1 MLLCALVLG
10 AWVSPLRADPDG
22 AIDLRVMSFN
32 IRVLNTDD
40 AVENQWTNRADNVC
54 ALITELQP
62 DVLGLQEAVPQQY
75 EDVKAGLDGY
85 VSIFAGRDD
94 GIKGEGT
101 PIFYKADRFR
111 LVDSGH
117 FWLSPTPNQPSIG
130 WNASCNRIAVWAVL
144 EDVATGKSFV
154 YLNTHFDHV
163 SEEARIESAKLIK
176 ETVRGLAPSLP
187 FVFNADFNLN
197 DKSEGYDLLVNY
209 SYPCIDTWKAAAET
223 EGGPG
228 TLDIWGTYPNVADHK
243 IDFIFASKGTTVE
256 RSVIC
261 PAANSAGKYYSDHK
275 AIYADIALAK
285 EADSGASLIW
295 ESQLGIAEQIKS
307 NSLSTDDGGAYA
319 NLIDGDVSTIFH
331 SVWSDEMASGSTT
344 EESWVATLAT
354 LSGGINSD
362 PGYHNLQFELS
373 EPVSS
378 FRFEYLG
385 RNSDWHD
392 NPNDIEIFAT
402 NDPALWESTSNAD
415 QDKWVRITELTPE
428 NTDFPGD
435 VLVTEI
441 PWQSP
446 VINMPQAFKYL
457 RFVVKG
463 TTHMNKVD
471 SRMFAVPEITG
482 VTFNLS
488 ELQIYA
494 PREASGPG
502 DELQALVDSVGTIF
516 KLYGFEFGT
525 DPGFTDQAKYETT
538 YSLYEQAQAAI
549 LDGASD
555 ETLAQYSAD
564 LRAAI
569 GELMATGVHPV
580 ETGYYNIVNAYSGFE
595 HYQGITKSLCV
606 NEDRQL
612 AYASTDTGNATQLWY
627 IEKLADGKFSVK
639 NVASGEYIGT
649 VPEGGTNVAMTPAH
663 ETDQTIEWIKAMPG
677 QFHIYGG
684 GNYTSLAVAS
694 YNDGMSREGL
704 IVKQDGSG
712 NSVAEWYLRHLTDQ
726 TVIDRLTNQGAQAFL
741 AEEMSLALD
750 SARTSRNKANDYSA
764 LITREDQISANT
776 QSTSDGSAYKHL
788 IDGSTSTVF
797 HSAWDR
803 ARYSTAGLPLGSGD
817 GWHNLQFAL
826 DEPVSKITFEFTG
839 RNDAS
844 YCDTPNHI
852 AIYGTNDDEL
862 AKSTAAADSSLWTE
876 IIDMTAAEYNFP
888 VRVALGHFSSPVID
902 LGADYKYLRFV
913 VKGTVNSGPGSVRTF
928 ASPQTTGITFN
939 LSEMQIYEAEA
950 LPTSEYFTVPG
961 MKEACDALDE
971 AIAAAEGKLS
981 AGTITEADIAA
992 LQAAYRLVD
1001 STYIDRDALYSQLA
1015 SLLETGNN
1023 LYGTS
1028 IGSRVALVTD
1038 ASQLS
1043 TNSIDTNSW
1052 GNISNLI
1059 DGDKS
1064 TILHSA
1070 WNRDV
1075 ANKEDLTVEEW
1086 EDYLYEN
1093 FPQSTGAGYH
1103 NLNVALKEPVSQFF
1117 FEFLGRQDPNYHDNP
1132 SEIAIYATNDEGL
1145 FNDVRDS
1152 NTKDW
1157 TKVGEITE
1165 GVPKEMMSVPYT
1177 SPMIELG
1184 GEYKYIRFVIMNT
1197 YTNYEGGDPVI
1208 GTSRTYAH
1216 PEITGIAWN
1225 CAEFQLYTGLD
1236 PESIQYNYIEE
1247 VRLAADELKVL
1258 LDKYAEYTAID
1269 ITSETPVDELTAA
1282 IKKLQEAYVDTTE
1295 LVNLYKEY
1303 KELVSLAYDGD
1314 RIGEIDDAA
1323 AIDNFDV
1330 LLDEARNSVDP
1341 KRPTKEQ
1348 VNSAVAKVN
1357 NGYDE
1362 FMSHV
1367 ILPQPYEWYVI
1378 RSGVTDE
1385 NYSFAIEQPIYIAD
1399 VSTGAKIK
1407 IGDYQNDGREY
1418 LDVYSIWRLVPIE
1431 SDEAVAEGEEFKPWE
1446 MQFAIQNL
1454 GTGQYW
1460 GAYRGQGAGNSP
1472 LMSGDK
1478 AAYQFHY
1485 YGKGCFKLQQV
1496 GVKDPMDC
1504 IKTDGTNRIILNYP
1518 SNNGD
1523 QQLWR
1528 FDPVAEQTDGTIN
1541 IPDYPAQSTSIITLP
1556 WAVEAGTIADLNAGV
1571 ETYAVDGIAVQ
1582 ADPAG
1587 GESSYTLTLTAKD
1600 EFEAGEPF
1608 IVVTTAEPDE
1618 NGCQPLTFN
1627 LPDVAADAI
1636 TDTSAVSPNGLVG
1649 TLEGMSITGQA
1660 SLYFENSILNVAT
1673 DAEIF
1678 IPGRG
1683 GYIDVTKVKSLG
1695 GTVDKTITIN
1705 GIINDIKNVEIVET
1719 ENEIVDVYT
1728 IDGVLVKR
1736 NVKAA
1741 EATRNLA
1748 KGIYI
1753 VGKKKVLVK

>member
-1 MLLCALVLG
+1 MLLCTLVLG
-10 AWVSPLRADPDG
+10 AWIGPLRADPDG

-32 IRVLNTDD
+32 IRVLNTSD
-40 AVENQWTNRADNVC
+40 AAENQWTNRADNVC

-62 DVLGLQEAVPQQY
+62 DLLGVQEAVPQQY

-85 VSIFAGRDD
+85 ASIFAGRDD
-94 GIKGEGT
+94 GTKGEGT

-111 LVDSGH
+111 LVNSGH

-163 SEEARIESAKLIK
+163 SEEARVESAKLIK
-176 ETVRGLAPSLP
+176 ETVRGIAPNLP

-197 DKSEGYDLLVNY
+197 EKSEGYDMLVNY

-228 TLDIWGTYPNVADHK
+228 TLDIWGTYPNVADNK

-261 PAANSAGKYYSDHK
+261 PAANEAGEYYSDHK

-319 NLIDGDVSTIFH
+319 NLIDGDVNTIFH
-331 SVWSDEMASGSTT
+331 SVWSTEMASGSTT

-482 VTFNLS
+482 VTFSLS

-502 DELQALVDSVGTIF
+502 EELLALTDSVNTIF
-516 KLYGFEFGT
+516 SLYGFGFGT
-525 DPGFTDQAKYETT
+525 DPGYTDQAMYDRTKTLCE
-538 YSLYEQAQAAI
+538 EAQAAMQNGEADDV
-549 LDGASD
+549 L
-555 ETLAQYSAD
+555 TQYCTD

-663 ETDQTIEWIKAMPG
+663 ETDQTIEWVKAMPG

-712 NSVAEWYLRHLTDQ
+712 NSVAEWYLRHVTDQ
-726 TVIDRLTNQGAQAFL
+726 EQIDRLVNQGAQAFL

-750 SARTSRNKANDYSA
+750 SARTSRNKANDYKA

-852 AIYGTNDDEL
+852 TIYGTNDDEL

-902 LGADYKYLRFV
+902 LGGEYKYLRFV

-950 LPTSEYFTVPG
+950 LPTSEYYNVEG
-961 MKEACDALDE
+961 MKEACDALDA
-971 AIAAAEGKLS
+971 AITTAEEKLAAGAV
-981 AGTITEADIAA
+981 TEADIAA
-992 LQAAYRLVD
+992 LQEAYRLVD
-1001 STYIDRDALYSQLA
+1001 STYIDRNALFSQLN

-1023 LYGTS
+1023 LYGMST
-1028 IGSRVALVTD
+1028 GSRVALVTD
-1038 ASQLS
+1038 ASQFNS
-1043 TNSIDTNSW
+1043 NSIDPGFSNL
-1052 GNISNLI
+1052 NNLI
-1059 DGDKS
+1059 DGDK
-1064 TILHSA
+1064 TTAFHSA

-1165 GVPKEMMSVPYT
+1165 GVPMGMMSVPYT

-1247 VRLAADELKVL
+1247 VRLAADELKVI

-1269 ITSETPVDELTAA
+1269 ITSETPIHELTAA

-1323 AIDNFDV
+1323 VIDNFDV

-1348 VNSAVAKVN
+1348 VNSAVSKVN

-1431 SDEAVAEGEEFKPWE
+1431 SDEAVAESEESKPWE

-1496 GVKDPMDC
+1496 GVEDPMDC

-1556 WAVEAGTIADLNAGV
+1556 WAVEAGTIADFNAGV

-1660 SLYFENSILNVAT
+1660 SLYFENSVLNVAT

>member
-1 MLLCALVLG
+1 MMLLCLMAIG
-10 AWVSPLRADPDG
+10 AWLCPL
-22 AIDLRVMSFN
+22 
-32 IRVLNTDD
+32 
-40 AVENQWTNRADNVC
+40 
-54 ALITELQP
+54 
-62 DVLGLQEAVPQQY
+62 
-75 EDVKAGLDGY
+75 
-85 VSIFAGRDD
+85 
-94 GIKGEGT
+94 
-101 PIFYKADRFR
+101 
-111 LVDSGH
+111 
-117 FWLSPTPNQPSIG
+117 
-130 WNASCNRIAVWAVL
+130 
-144 EDVATGKSFV
+144 
-154 YLNTHFDHV
+154 
-163 SEEARIESAKLIK
+163 
-176 ETVRGLAPSLP
+176 
-187 FVFNADFNLN
+187 
-197 DKSEGYDLLVNY
+197 
-209 SYPCIDTWKAAAET
+209 
-223 EGGPG
+223 
-228 TLDIWGTYPNVADHK
+228 
-243 IDFIFASKGTTVE
+243 
-256 RSVIC
+256 
-261 PAANSAGKYYSDHK
+261 
-275 AIYADIALAK
+275 YADTGPQKKLTRDAYV
-285 EADSGASLIW
+285 IW
-295 ESQLGIAEQIKS
+295 EPQLGDPSQIIS
-307 NSLSTDDGGAYA
+307 NSNATADGSDYA
-319 NLIDGDVSTIFH
+319 NLIDNDVNTIFH
-331 SVWSDEMASGSTT
+331 SIWDTDMALTT
-344 EESWVATLAT
+344 TTVDSWVAKLAT

-362 PGYHNLQFELS
+362 PGYHFLQVQLD
-373 EPVSS
+373 EPAST
-378 FRFEYLG
+378 FRFEYKG

-392 NPNDIEIFAT
+392 NPNHIEIFAT
-402 NDPALWESTSNAD
+402 NDPGLWASPVNSNQD
-415 QDKWVRITELTPE
+415 QWTKVAELTPD
-428 NTDFPGD
+428 NTDFPED
-435 VLVTEI
+435 VLVIDEA
-441 PWQSP
+441 WQSP
-446 VINMPQAFKYL
+446 VVEMPEAFQYI

-471 SRMFAVPEITG
+471 TRMFAVPDITG

-488 ELQIYA
+488 EFQIYV
-494 PREASGPG
+494 PRESTDPG
-502 DELQALVDSVGTIF
+502 DILQSLVDSVQNVWTS
-516 KLYGFEFGT
+516 YQFEIGT
-525 DPGFTDQAKYETT
+525 DPGYVDSTKYAST
-538 YSLYEQAQAAI
+538 YRLYEEA
-549 LDGASD
+549 LDALFLSLTD
-555 ETLAQYSAD
+555 EEYTDYINR
-564 LRAAI
+564 LRAAVTDF
-569 GELMATGVHPV
+569 MTTGINQV
-580 ETGYYNIVNAYSGFE
+580 ETGYYNFVNAYPEYMNRQNTTMSMYVNPQKE
-595 HYQGITKSLCV
+595 LAWTKSDSLS
-606 NEDRQL
+606 
-612 AYASTDTGNATQLWY
+612 AMQLWY
-627 IEKLADGKFSVK
+627 VEKLDSGRYSIK

-649 VPEGGTNVAMTPAH
+649 IDGTSQRVPMTATH
-663 ETDQTIEWIKAMPG
+663 QTDQCFEWLHMFPG
-677 QFHIYGG
+677 QFHIYNVKNDVPYHTEDHNSGAGTAGRIVTYGG
-684 GNYTSLAVAS
+684 T
-694 YNDGMSREGL
+694 
-704 IVKQDGSG
+704 G
-712 NSVAEWYLRHLTDQ
+712 NSCSEWYMRRVTDQELIDKLVAEGPQ
-726 TVIDRLTNQGAQAFL
+726 TLL
-741 AEEMSLALD
+741 ASVMNLALD
-750 SARTSRNKANDYSA
+750 SANMSRNKANEYTKFITSA
-764 LITREDQISANT
+764 DQISSNA
-776 QSTSDGSAYKHL
+776 QSSGDGSAYANL
-788 IDGSTSTVF
+788 IDNNTGTIF
-797 HSAWDR
+797 HSVWD
-803 ARYSTAGLPLGSGD
+803 AAFASPTLPGD
-817 GWHNLQFAL
+817 SYGWHNLQFTL
-826 DEPVSKITFEFTG
+826 NEPISQIRFEFTG

-844 YCDTPNHI
+844 WCDTPNHI
-852 AIYGTNDDEL
+852 TIYGTNDDAL
-862 AKSTAAADSSLWTE
+862 GASTAAADSASWTQ
-876 IIDMTAAEYNFP
+876 ILDMTDDEYNFP
-888 VRVALGHFSSPVID
+888 ARVALGYYSSPIID
-902 LGADYKYLRFV
+902 LGGEYKYLRFV
-913 VKGTVNSGPGSVRTF
+913 VKSTVNTVEGGGRYGAFT
-928 ASPQTTGITFN
+928 SPSATGITFN
-939 LSEMQIYEAEA
+939 LSEFQIYDPV
-950 LPTSEYFTVPG
+950 PTEKSQYYTVPG
-961 MKEACDALDE
+961 MKEACDALEE
-971 AIAAAEGKLS
+971 AMTAAQEKLA
-981 AGTITEADIAA
+981 AGTVTEADIAA
-992 LQAAYRLVD
+992 LQVAYRLVD
-1001 STYIDRDALYSQLA
+1001 TLYVDRDGLFSQLT
-1015 SLLETGNN
+1015 SLLESGEN
-1023 LYGTS
+1023 LYNNATGA
-1028 IGSRVALVTD
+1028 RVPLVNNV
-1038 ASQLS
+1038 SQLS
-1043 TNSIDTNSW
+1043 TNSDQEATSQLP
-1052 GNISNLI
+1052 NLI
-1059 DGDKS
+1059 DGNTSSVFHSIWNTAMANPETTSQAWLD
-1064 TILHSA
+1064 TIYNS
-1070 WNRDV
+1070 
-1075 ANKEDLTVEEW
+1075 
-1086 EDYLYEN
+1086 Y
-1093 FPQSTGAGYH
+1093 PMSTGTGYH
-1103 NLNVALKEPVSQFF
+1103 NLNVALVEPVSEFF
-1117 FEFLGRQDPNYHDNP
+1117 FEFYSRPDANWHDNP
-1132 SEIAIYATNDEGL
+1132 SDIIVYATNDPEL
-1145 FNDVRDS
+1145 FADVRDS
-1152 NTKDW
+1152 NTPQW
-1157 TKVGEITE
+1157 TQITE
-1165 GVPKEMMSVPYT
+1165 LTEGFPTGMTTEIPYT

-1184 GEYKYIRFVIMNT
+1184 GEYKYIRFVIKNT
-1197 YTNYEGGDPVI
+1197 CLANNPEDDPTIADTRDFAV
-1208 GTSRTYAH
+1208 
-1216 PEITGIAWN
+1216 PDITGITWN
-1225 CAEFQLYTGLD
+1225 CSEFQLYTGLD

-1247 VRLAADELKVL
+1247 VRLAADELKVI

-1269 ITSETPVDELTAA
+1269 ITSETPIHELTAA

-1323 AIDNFDV
+1323 VIDNFDV

-1348 VNSAVAKVN
+1348 VNSAVSKVN

-1431 SDEAVAEGEEFKPWE
+1431 SDEAVAEGEESKPWE

-1496 GVKDPMDC
+1496 GVEDPMDC

-1556 WAVEAGTIADLNAGV
+1556 WAVEAGTIADFNAGV

-1649 TLEGMSITGQA
+1649 TLEGTSITGQA

-1683 GYIDVTKVKSLG
+1683 GYIDVTNVKNLG

>member
-1 MLLCALVLG
+1 MKKRKLMMLLCLMAIG
-10 AWVSPLRADPDG
+10 AWLCPL
-22 AIDLRVMSFN
+22 
-32 IRVLNTDD
+32 
-40 AVENQWTNRADNVC
+40 
-54 ALITELQP
+54 
-62 DVLGLQEAVPQQY
+62 
-75 EDVKAGLDGY
+75 
-85 VSIFAGRDD
+85 
-94 GIKGEGT
+94 
-101 PIFYKADRFR
+101 
-111 LVDSGH
+111 
-117 FWLSPTPNQPSIG
+117 
-130 WNASCNRIAVWAVL
+130 
-144 EDVATGKSFV
+144 
-154 YLNTHFDHV
+154 
-163 SEEARIESAKLIK
+163 
-176 ETVRGLAPSLP
+176 
-187 FVFNADFNLN
+187 
-197 DKSEGYDLLVNY
+197 
-209 SYPCIDTWKAAAET
+209 
-223 EGGPG
+223 
-228 TLDIWGTYPNVADHK
+228 
-243 IDFIFASKGTTVE
+243 
-256 RSVIC
+256 
-261 PAANSAGKYYSDHK
+261 
-275 AIYADIALAK
+275 YADTGPQKKLTRDAYV
-285 EADSGASLIW
+285 IW
-295 ESQLGIAEQIKS
+295 EPQLGDPSQIIS
-307 NSLSTDDGGAYA
+307 NSNATADGSDYA
-319 NLIDGDVSTIFH
+319 NLIDNDVNTIFH
-331 SVWSDEMASGSTT
+331 SIWDTDMALTT
-344 EESWVATLAT
+344 TTVDSWVAKLAT

-362 PGYHNLQFELS
+362 PGYHFLQVQLD
-373 EPVSS
+373 EPAST
-378 FRFEYLG
+378 FRFEYKG

-392 NPNDIEIFAT
+392 NPNHIEIFAT
-402 NDPALWESTSNAD
+402 NDPGLWASPVNSNQD
-415 QDKWVRITELTPE
+415 QWTKVAELTPD
-428 NTDFPGD
+428 NTDFPED
-435 VLVTEI
+435 VLVIDEA
-441 PWQSP
+441 WQSP
-446 VINMPQAFKYL
+446 VVEMPEAFQYI

-471 SRMFAVPEITG
+471 TRMFAVPDITG

-488 ELQIYA
+488 EFQIYV
-494 PREASGPG
+494 PRESTDPG
-502 DELQALVDSVGTIF
+502 DILQSLVDSVQNVWTS
-516 KLYGFEFGT
+516 YQFEIGT
-525 DPGFTDQAKYETT
+525 DPGYVDSTKYAST
-538 YSLYEQAQAAI
+538 YRLYEEA
-549 LDGASD
+549 LDALFLSLTD
-555 ETLAQYSAD
+555 EEYTDYINR
-564 LRAAI
+564 LRAAVTDF
-569 GELMATGVHPV
+569 MTTGINQV
-580 ETGYYNIVNAYSGFE
+580 ETGYYNFVNAYPEYMNRQNTTMSMYVNPQKE
-595 HYQGITKSLCV
+595 LAWTKSDSLS
-606 NEDRQL
+606 
-612 AYASTDTGNATQLWY
+612 AMQLWY
-627 IEKLADGKFSVK
+627 VEKLDSGRYSIK

-649 VPEGGTNVAMTPAH
+649 IDGTSQRVPMTATH
-663 ETDQTIEWIKAMPG
+663 QTDQCFEWLHMFPG
-677 QFHIYGG
+677 QFHIYNVKNDVPYHTEDHNSGAGTAGRIVTYGG
-684 GNYTSLAVAS
+684 T
-694 YNDGMSREGL
+694 
-704 IVKQDGSG
+704 G
-712 NSVAEWYLRHLTDQ
+712 NSCSEWYMRRVTDQELIDKLVAEGPQ
-726 TVIDRLTNQGAQAFL
+726 TLL
-741 AEEMSLALD
+741 ASVMNLALD
-750 SARTSRNKANDYSA
+750 SANMSRNKANEYTKFITSA
-764 LITREDQISANT
+764 DQISSNA
-776 QSTSDGSAYKHL
+776 QSSGDGSAYANL
-788 IDGSTSTVF
+788 IDNNTGTIF
-797 HSAWDR
+797 HSVWD
-803 ARYSTAGLPLGSGD
+803 AAFASPTLPGD
-817 GWHNLQFAL
+817 SYGWHNLQFTL
-826 DEPVSKITFEFTG
+826 NEPISQIRFEFTG

-844 YCDTPNHI
+844 WCDTPNHI
-852 AIYGTNDDEL
+852 TIYGTNDDAL
-862 AKSTAAADSSLWTE
+862 GASTAAADSASWTQ
-876 IIDMTAAEYNFP
+876 ILDMTDDEYNFP
-888 VRVALGHFSSPVID
+888 ARVALGYYSSPIID
-902 LGADYKYLRFV
+902 LGGEYKYLRFV
-913 VKGTVNSGPGSVRTF
+913 VKSTVNTVEGGGRYGAFT
-928 ASPQTTGITFN
+928 SPSATGITFN
-939 LSEMQIYEAEA
+939 LSEFQIYDPV
-950 LPTSEYFTVPG
+950 PTEKSQYYTVPG
-961 MKEACDALDE
+961 MKEACDALEE
-971 AIAAAEGKLS
+971 AMTAAQEKLA
-981 AGTITEADIAA
+981 AGTVTEADIAA
-992 LQAAYRLVD
+992 LQVAYRLVD
-1001 STYIDRDALYSQLA
+1001 TLYVDRDGLFSQLT
-1015 SLLETGNN
+1015 SLLESGEN
-1023 LYGTS
+1023 LYNNATGA
-1028 IGSRVALVTD
+1028 RVPLVNNV
-1038 ASQLS
+1038 SQLS
-1043 TNSIDTNSW
+1043 TNSDQEATSQLP
-1052 GNISNLI
+1052 NLI
-1059 DGDKS
+1059 DGNTSSVFHSIWNTAMANPETTSQAWLD
-1064 TILHSA
+1064 TIYNS
-1070 WNRDV
+1070 
-1075 ANKEDLTVEEW
+1075 
-1086 EDYLYEN
+1086 Y
-1093 FPQSTGAGYH
+1093 PMSTGTGYH
-1103 NLNVALKEPVSQFF
+1103 NLNVALVEPVSEFF
-1117 FEFLGRQDPNYHDNP
+1117 FEFYSRPDANWHDNP
-1132 SEIAIYATNDEGL
+1132 SDIIVYATNDPEL
-1145 FNDVRDS
+1145 FADVRDS
-1152 NTKDW
+1152 NTPQW
-1157 TKVGEITE
+1157 TQITE
-1165 GVPKEMMSVPYT
+1165 LTEGFPTGMTTEIPYT

-1184 GEYKYIRFVIMNT
+1184 GEYKYIRFVIKNT
-1197 YTNYEGGDPVI
+1197 CLANNPEDDPTIADTRDFAV
-1208 GTSRTYAH
+1208 
-1216 PEITGIAWN
+1216 PDITGITWN
-1225 CAEFQLYTGLD
+1225 CSEFQLYTGLD

-1247 VRLAADELKVL
+1247 VRLAADELKVI

-1269 ITSETPVDELTAA
+1269 ITSETPIHELTAA

-1323 AIDNFDV
+1323 VIDNFDV

-1348 VNSAVAKVN
+1348 VNSAVSKVN

-1431 SDEAVAEGEEFKPWE
+1431 SDEAVAEGEESKPWE

-1496 GVKDPMDC
+1496 GVEDPMDC

-1556 WAVEAGTIADLNAGV
+1556 WAVEAGTIADFNAGV

-1649 TLEGMSITGQA
+1649 TLEGTSITGQA

-1683 GYIDVTKVKSLG
+1683 GYIDVTNVKNLG